1 MVYCIST
8 LYWVLDLYQPL
19 LIPCKIHWN
28 LIRLNKSAS
37 STLVFWSIPCVF
49 STQNH
54 GTQDRSLEAPLGRE
68 LLTYQSPRQKRAR
81 AWINE
86 FDVPNVK
93 SPERDLGFH

>member
-1 MVYCIST
+1 MVVGR
-8 LYWVLDLYQPL
+8 LLPYWEG
-19 LIPCKIHWN
+19 N
-28 LIRLNKSAS
+28 FSGAMLNFRGV
-37 STLVFWSIPCVF
+37 VFWSIPCVF
-49 STQNH
+49 STKNH